1 MSTISAPE
9 IPRRSNSIISMTS
22 HNSNFNQSDHNH
34 KPLVSPRHI
43 HSTVS
48 PKILDSLVEDL
59 RSMEVHQSPD
69 PVSPS
74 TFTKPRTSIHH
85 NSKFNDFTERY
96 SPSYNPS
103 SPRIT
108 QQEFNDSNGTLPI
121 SPHVNVHPNAIN
133 FNNHNHKPPPIPPRK
148 KNPMEINQSQMRQ
161 AKDAP
166 PLQPRD
172 KSPPP
177 LPPKLFHQRNNNNN
191 QNNNNTNENWN
202 LVSYNLMRI
211 VQILI

>member
-1 MSTISAPE
+1 
-9 IPRRSNSIISMTS
+9 MTS

-34 KPLVSPRHI
+34 KPLVSPRHFH

-48 PKILDSLVEDL
+48 PKVLDPLTEDL
-59 RSMEVHQSPD
+59 HHQSPD

-74 TFTKPRTSIHH
+74 TFSKPRTSSVHH
-85 NSKFNDFTERY
+85 NSKFNDFNERH
-96 SPSYNPS
+96 SPSY

-108 QQEFNDSNGTLPI
+108 QQQPEFNDTNGTLPI

-133 FNNHNHKPPPIPPRK
+133 FNNHHHNHKPPPIPPRK

-177 LPPKLFHQRNNNNN
+177 LPPKLFTQQRPS
-191 QNNNNTNENWN
+191 NNTANHNNVANENWN
-202 LVSYNLMRI
+202 LVS
-211 VQILI
+211 